1 MAGLEGL
8 ISLIYHEK
16 QEAGSML
23 CAQHALNSLLQGNY
37 FTTPDLSEIARSLD
51 TLEGSYRE
59 EDAERTSTNMDDT
72 GFFSVQVLENA
83 LNVWGL
89 SLVRWRSED
98 MRPYQNRPHTQLAFI
113 LNLNQHWFTLR
124 RFGDASPQIALDQG
138 NGHWFNLNSFLDAP
152 EWVSKTYLGMVLQQ
166 AESEGYS
173 VFAVTQS
180 NPDAPLALPRT
191 QADEVAATLPDP
203 AGGRSAQLSTSRTP
217 RAPSGLEDEDLEL
230 QAALQASLSDDP
242 QAAREQ
248 VQAQWGESSGSG
260 TQTGASTSTPSL
272 RSSGSSSRTDVPHNR
287 GLSNPP
293 FPQVPFAPLGPSSS
307 GNLLPPL
314 ADNPEDPVAA
324 GLARNRALLQR
335 MQREQEAALRESY
348 EEEIVRFG
356 TGAGAGASAA
366 PAQAGPSAED
376 DEEEQLRRAIAESE
390 ALARGDQ
397 AHAGGEDDELLDD
410 DGMDLDAPHQGTAQT
425 HAYAQPEHRWPA
437 PSDRVYDDDDAELQA
452 ALRASLEDVP
462 PEFRIPDTPPPPQPG
477 QPAVPAPTA
486 APSSVLSTEAESDE
500 TSTVDTETEAEAE
513 AEPQEEQVSVEEMR
527 RRRLARFGG
536 S

>member
-8 ISLIYHEK
+8 IPLIYHEK

-89 SLVRWRSED
+89 SLVRWRSEE

-124 RFGDASPQIALDQG
+124 RFGDATPQIDLDQG

-166 AESEGYS
+166 AETEGYS

-230 QAALQASLSDDP
+230 QAALQASLSADP
-242 QAAREQ
+242 QAAWAQ

-260 TQTGASTSTPSL
+260 ASTSTSGF
-272 RSSGSSSRTDVPHNR
+272 RGSGSSSRADVPHNR
-287 GLSNPP
+287 GLSNPTL
-293 FPQVPFAPLGPSSS
+293 PQVPFAPLGPSSS

-324 GLARNRALLQR
+324 GVARNRALLER

-348 EEEIVRFG
+348 EEEIARFG
-356 TGAGAGASAA
+356 TGAGTSAG
-366 PAQAGPSAED
+366 PVQAGPSAED
-376 DEEEQLRRAIAESE
+376 DEDEQLRRAIAESE

-397 AHAGGEDDELLDD
+397 AHAGGRDDELLDD
-410 DGMDLDAPHQGTAQT
+410 DGMDLDAPHQGPVQT

-437 PSDRVYDDDDAELQA
+437 PGDRVYDDDDAELQA

-462 PEFRIPDTPPPPQPG
+462 PEFRIPDTPPPARPEP
-477 QPAVPAPTA
+477 PSAPAPA
-486 APSSVLSTEAESDE
+486 APSSALSAETESDR
-500 TSTVDTETEAEAE
+500 TSNAETETEGEAE